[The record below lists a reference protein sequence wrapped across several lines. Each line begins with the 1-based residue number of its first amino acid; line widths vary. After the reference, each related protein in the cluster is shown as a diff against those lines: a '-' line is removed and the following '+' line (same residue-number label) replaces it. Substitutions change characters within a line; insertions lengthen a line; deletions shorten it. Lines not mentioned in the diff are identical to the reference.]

1 VREHPGGI
9 RYEASQVS
17 IGIITALTIE
27 RLAVEQIMDDVVP
40 VRFDGDHH
48 PYRIGTVPSRDPL
61 RPHVIALAQ
70 QTSDGTRDAAWLC
83 GHMPHTFTGLRT
95 IAMCGIAGGVPGKG
109 VELGDIVVAT
119 EVVDYRHERL
129 VDGKHTVRANL
140 QQPGTVWVNADH
152 EVEAYELKGVAP
164 WMPLL
169 DGANVLFRRPTA
181 GRPRAHRKRVGSADL
196 LVRDAVFRDG
206 LASEYGIVAFEMEG
220 AGIAI
225 GTHLGDR
232 PWFMVRGIADHGD
245 NATKN
250 DAWHP
255 YASLTA
261 AAYLRS
267 VLAQCEPFL
276 PGTQGSGTQ
285 RPAPHRPATQGPG
298 GKRPAAHGP
307 GTTHPG
313 SGGLDPLDAMTK
325 ALVGLSVMQDD
336 MQRRA
341 VLNQLPARIR
351 TQIPE
356 NAVGRLHIIGLV
368 QACERFPD
376 GLSELLSALGRTLDR
391 ESAEF
396 VAVERVL
403 RANWSGR

>member
-1 VREHPGGI
+1 MREHPGDI
-9 RYEASQVS
+9 RYEASQVG
-17 IGIITALTIE
+17 IGIITALPVE
-27 RLAVEQIMDDVVP
+27 RLAVEQILDDVVP
-40 VRFDGDHH
+40 VQFDGDHH
-48 PYRIGTVPSRDPL
+48 PYRIGTAPSRDPL

-83 GHMPHTFTGLRT
+83 GHMPHTFTSLQT
-95 IAMCGIAGGVPGKG
+95 IAMCGIAGGVPGKD
-109 VELGDIVVAT
+109 VDLGDIVVAT

-140 QQPGTVWVNADH
+140 QRPGTVWMNADH
-152 EVEAYELKGVAP
+152 EVEAYELQGLAP

-169 DGANVLFRRPTA
+169 DTSEVLFRRPDA
-181 GRPRAHRKRVGSADL
+181 GKPRAHRGRVGSADL

-206 LASEYGIVAFEMEG
+206 LADDYRILAFEMEG

-225 GTHLGDR
+225 GAHLGDR

-250 DAWHP
+250 DIWHP

-261 AAYLRS
+261 AAHLRS
-267 VLAQCEPFL
+267 VLAQCNPF
-276 PGTQGSGTQ
+276 
-285 RPAPHRPATQGPG
+285 RPG
-298 GKRPAAHGP
+298 GSK
-307 GTTHPG
+307 GTG
-313 SGGLDPLDAMTK
+313 RAGRNPLDAMTK

-341 VLNQLPARIR
+341 VLNQLPSSIR

-356 NAVGRLHIIGLV
+356 NAVGRLHIIGII

-376 GLSELLSALGRTLDR
+376 GLDQLLGALGRTLGDDA
-391 ESAEF
+391 AEF
-396 VAVERVL
+396 VAVERTL
-403 RANWSGR
+403 RANWSGQ